1 MSVLFVDRAEEGAW
15 LRQFARGISGGAG
28 LRCAVLEGPSGMGK
42 SALLAE
48 FSRSRAELPV
58 EIFTVRCN
66 PVIGAGRTFGPVV
79 DLLLE
84 LEARAPRRWR
94 RKPIAAAVAKSTTG
108 LLAEFVPVLKPLVAI
123 GTDAVKTTLSS
134 GAIPFDSLLPFE
146 QAAAVKIAEAI
157 AERIAKRPTVL
168 VVDDAHFC
176 DELSLQV
183 LERLLRNRAVPVG
196 LVLARVPHHKDGSAL
211 EQLLPT
217 WEVDGL
223 VGRRNLGGL
232 PAEAVAEL
240 VDHEFREAPPG
251 YAAQIGQRTQG
262 HPIFLVKLLEDRSTV
277 LPESLEAWLEA
288 QPEMQSEDRR
298 LLKRAAAQGFWFDSV
313 TVAEL
318 AGVDG
323 GQTRDALDALA
334 RSSPLIE
341 RSAPPEWAFRERADH
356 YRFQH
361 QALWHAVYATQSDAE
376 RREHHERLAQAA
388 IRRLGSD
395 ATYEQ
400 RLEIARHLRAA
411 EDYCRAES
419 SDFHL
424 ALARDAAAVNLSLG
438 DAEWLSWEAYDAA
451 SKLRKSAPGRDER
464 IVKAVLLHLSLSEV
478 RWKGRVEATGERDT
492 DRLAAQAET
501 AAERLGDPAL
511 LVRATMLRGKT
522 LMATEGLEH
531 GLERLHLA
539 VTRAEALDDPLT
551 LYVAK
556 IEYGRQA
563 SKRNLAEGEA
573 QLAEAERMRVED
585 ARIRDSDDP
594 VLVHSRNLG
603 EIQYGI
609 SLFDSGRLGDA
620 SDRLERAVRR
630 LRLQSNRTE
639 LPIALNYLAQ
649 LRICLGDLAGAVQ
662 LLHEARDL
670 EADRGGDSGWHAYNT
685 ALLASALAA
694 LGEPAE
700 RVAELLEEAWAET
713 ERTWLL
719 NLVPIV
725 RNLYAQEALTAG
737 RLDAAERFARGTV
750 EETRKSGMVRSEI
763 AAHLLLARIALAR
776 NETEQAVK
784 CALDSLRLL
793 NEKGPQP
800 ALRSEEVYYH
810 AAVILS
816 AGEQHEEAATL
827 LERARAE
834 LARKAA
840 SIEGADLRRRFEAA
854 PGLNTWIRD
863 GEGVAS

>member
-1 MSVLFVDRAEEGAW
+1 MSVLFVDRAEEADW
-15 LRQFARGISGGAG
+15 LWQFAHGISGGED
-28 LRCAVLEGPSGMGK
+28 LRCAVLQGPSGMGK
-42 SALLAE
+42 SALLAQ
-48 FSRSRAELPV
+48 FSRSRGKLPV
-58 EIFTVRCN
+58 EIYTVRCN

-84 LEARAPRRWR
+84 LEARKPRWR
-94 RKPIAAAVAKSTTG
+94 RKSIAAAVAKSTTG
-108 LLAEFVPVLKPLVAI
+108 LLAEFVPVLKPVVAI

-134 GAIPFDSLLPFE
+134 GTIPFDSLLPFE

-196 LVLARVPHHKDGSAL
+196 LVLARDPHLKDGSAL
-211 EQLLPT
+211 EQLLRT
-217 WEVDGL
+217 WEIDGL
-223 VGRRNLGGL
+223 VGRRNLEGL

-240 VDHEFREAPPG
+240 VHHEFREAPPG
-251 YAAQIGQRTQG
+251 YASQIGQRTQG
-262 HPIFLVKLLEDRSTV
+262 HPIFLVKLLEDRSTA
-277 LPESLEAWLEA
+277 LPESLEAWLEE
-288 QPEMQSEDRR
+288 QPEMQASEDRK
-298 LLKRAAAQGFWFDSV
+298 LLKRAATQGFWFDSA

-318 AGVDG
+318 AGGDG
-323 GQTRDALDALA
+323 GQTRDRLDTLA
-334 RSSPLIE
+334 RSSPLIQ

-376 RREHHERLAQAA
+376 RRENHERLAQAA

-411 EDYCRAES
+411 EDFCWAES

-438 DAEWLSWEAYDAA
+438 DAEWLSWEAFHAA

-464 IVKAVLLHLSLSEV
+464 IVKSVLLHLSLSEV

-492 DRLAAQAET
+492 DWLAAQAET

-531 GLERLHLA
+531 GLERLRLA

-551 LYVAK
+551 LYVAR

-594 VLVHSRNLG
+594 VLAHSRNLG

-609 SLFDSGRLGDA
+609 SLFDSGRLGEA
-620 SDRLERAVRR
+620 LDRLEHAVQR
-630 LRLQSNRTE
+630 LRVQSNRTE

-649 LRICLGDLAGAVQ
+649 LRICLGDLAGAVE

-670 EADRGGDSGWHAYNT
+670 EAERGGDSGWHAYNT

-694 LGEPAE
+694 LGASEE
-700 RVAELLEEAWAET
+700 RVADLLDEAWAET

-725 RNLYAQEALTAG
+725 SNLYAQEALASG
-737 RLDAAERFARGTV
+737 RLEAAERFARRTV

-763 AAHLLLARIALAR
+763 AAHMLLGRIALAR
-776 NETEQAVK
+776 NEIDQAVK
-784 CALDSLRLL
+784 GALDSLRLL
-793 NEKGPQP
+793 NDKGPQP
-800 ALRSEEVYYH
+800 ALRSEEIYYY

-816 AGEQHEEAATL
+816 ADGQHEEAARA
-827 LERARAE
+827 LERARTE

-840 SIEGADLRRRFEAA
+840 SIEAVDLRRRFEDA
-854 PGLNTWIRD
+854 PGLNSWIRD